1 MLILL
6 HFDSQLGDYN
16 WINSIS
22 STNDYKY
29 SDILIIL
36 IKQIQLKSLFIN
48 RFNFIVICNYSIF
61 KITEIII
68 KNSESQ

>member
-6 HFDSQLGDYN
+6 QFNSQLGDYN

-22 STNDYKY
+22 STDDYKY
-29 SDILIIL
+29 SDTLLIL

-48 RFNFIVICNYSIF
+48 SFNFIVICIYSIF

-68 KNSESQ
+68 KNTESE